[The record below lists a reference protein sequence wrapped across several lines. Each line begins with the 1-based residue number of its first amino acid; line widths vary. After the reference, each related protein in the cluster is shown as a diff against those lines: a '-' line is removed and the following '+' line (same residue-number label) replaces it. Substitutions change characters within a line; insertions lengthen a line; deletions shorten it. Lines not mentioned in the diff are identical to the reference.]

1 MIAGD
6 NVGLAE
12 LFPLVRYSAGMTQR
26 AALCPDSCL
35 APGGTWPWAFR
46 AVQLVL
52 AALLVL
58 GPGTWVSGPGL
69 PGYAHADDGDGDGGS
84 DGGAGSGSS
93 DGGGAGS
100 GGAPVDPL
108 DLAPPV
114 TAEQFVATELL
125 ALNPTPAA
133 LQRAR
138 ALLGVE
144 VIERAGL
151 AFLGLQVVR
160 LGLRG
165 VDAKTAQDVLSER
178 DPNVF
183 ALHHRYTLAQ
193 AATVPTT
200 GVAGAAVASGGSP
213 LAPLKASLGWPVPGP
228 RCGSGQVLGIID
240 TAVAPG
246 VGPLQRARLQT
257 RSWVPPGRT
266 PVLDDHGTAVAA
278 VLVGQPGTAYEG
290 LVPAARLLAAA
301 PFYTLNSGNG
311 SADVMGLVKSLDWLV
326 QQGARV
332 VGMSLTG
339 PSNAVL
345 DAALRRASDRGV
357 TVVAA
362 AGNQGRA
369 AAPVFPAAYDN
380 VLATTALSPGKRVY
394 RRANQG
400 DYIDYALP
408 GADVPTLTRDGQPAV
423 SSGTSYAVPF
433 LVALVAQSDAE
444 RLARPADWMSGS
456 AIPSEDL
463 GQPGKDTVYGH
474 GLPTVPVRCP
484 A

>member
-1 MIAGD
+1 M
-6 NVGLAE
+6 GLAE
-12 LFPLVRYSAGMTQR
+12 LFPLVRYSERMTQR
-26 AALCPDSCL
+26 AARYPIHTHTSCP
-35 APGGTWPWAFR
+35 APGGRWR
-46 AVQLVL
+46 L
-52 AALLVL
+52 AAWPLQLALAAVLVL
-58 GPGTWVSGPGL
+58 GPAVWAPGPGW
-69 PGYAHADDGDGDGGS
+69 PGYAYADDGDGDGGA
-84 DGGAGSGSS
+84 DGGAGSSS
-93 DGGGAGS
+93 ADGGSAGS
-100 GGAPVDPL
+100 GGAPIDPL

-114 TAEQFVATELL
+114 VAEQFVATELL
-125 ALNPTPAA
+125 ALNPSPAA

-151 AFLGLQVVR
+151 GSLGLQVVR

-165 VDAKTAQDVLSER
+165 VDAQTAQDVLSER

-193 AATVPTT
+193 AAAASTT
-200 GVAGAAVASGGSP
+200 SGGAAPGGSP
-213 LAPLKASLGWPVPGP
+213 LAPLKASLGWPVQSAS
-228 RCGSGQVLGIID
+228 CGKGLVLGMID
-240 TAVAPG
+240 TAVAPR
-246 VGPLQRARLQT
+246 VEPLQQARVQS
-257 RSWVPPGRT
+257 RSWVPPGRS
-266 PVLDDHGTAVAA
+266 PLQDDHGTAVAA
-278 VLVGQPGTAYEG
+278 LLVGQPGTAYEG

-332 VGMSLTG
+332 VGMSLAG
-339 PSNAVL
+339 PGNEVL
-345 DAALRRASDRGV
+345 DAALRRARERGV

-369 AAPVFPAAYDN
+369 AAPVFPAAYEQ
-380 VLATTALSPGKRVY
+380 VLAATALHSSKRVY

-408 GADVPTLTRDGQPAV
+408 GADVPTLTRDGQQAV

-433 LVALVAQSDAE
+433 LVALVAQSGAE
-444 RLARPADWMSGS
+444 RLAQPGDWMSGG

-463 GQPGKDTVYGH
+463 GQPGKDAVYGH
-474 GLPTVPVRCP
+474 GLPTVAVRCP